1 MTLSEEENQ
10 TATTQSGGGWKKNK
24 KKVKIIWMNKLF
36 IQTER
41 IVSNWIISNATAIFS
56 LGEKRDKMANE

>member
-10 TATTQSGGGWKKNK
+10 TATTQSSRGCK

-36 IQTER
+36 IYTER

>member
-10 TATTQSGGGWKKNK
+10 TATTQSSRGWN

-36 IQTER
+36 IYTER